1 MKKYIVNII
10 LFFTIVL
17 AIDFGFGKA
26 CDYMNAHAKGGETK
40 QMYDLCMKD
49 QYDILIM
56 GSSRAHHHYVPQI
69 IEDSLGMS
77 CYNAGYDGNGVVL
90 MYGIYQMILNRYQPQ
105 LIIYDVEQAFD
116 LYEYKPDNNCTRYL
130 TPQKPYFNQPGIS
143 QIFKDVSQEEYYKTY
158 SGLCRYNSVTI
169 PLMVDYVISR
179 PMDAKGYS
187 PMSGV
192 MKKEPE
198 KKERAEALTIDSLKL
213 SYMNKFVK
221 DVTERKIPLMVVVS
235 PKYGVE
241 NSNELLPIKDICEN
255 DNVPFLDYYADSEFM
270 KHKEWFK
277 EPMHLN
283 DEGARL
289 FSKRIHQDIK
299 RFNKGNNIILSRYIR
314 IKK

>member
-1 MKKYIVNII
+1 MKKYIVYIV
-10 LFFTIVL
+10 LFFAIVL
-17 AIDFGFGKA
+17 AVDFGFGKG
-26 CDYMNAHAKGGETK
+26 CDYLRAHAKGGETR

-56 GSSRAHHHYVPQI
+56 GSSRAHHHYVSQI

-77 CYNAGYDGNGVVL
+77 CYNAGYDGNGIIL
-90 MYGIYQMILNRYQPQ
+90 MYGIYQMILNRYQPK

-130 TPQKPYFNQPGIS
+130 AAQKPYYNQPGII

-169 PLMVDYVISR
+169 PLMVDYIISR

-187 PMSGV
+187 PMSGE

-198 KKERAEALTIDSLKL
+198 KKERTEALTIDSLKL
-213 SYMNKFVK
+213 FYMNKFVK
-221 DVTERKIPLMVVVS
+221 DVTERKIPLLVVVS
-235 PKYGVE
+235 PKYGAE
-241 NSNELLPIKDICEN
+241 NSNALQPIKEICN
-255 DNVPFLDYYADSEFM
+255 TYNVPFLNYYTDPKFM
-270 KHKEWFK
+270 MRREWFK

-283 DEGARL
+283 EEGAREYTSRL
-289 FSKRIHQDIK
+289 VK
-299 RFNKGNNIILSRYIR
+299 NINLIYN
-314 IKK
+314 